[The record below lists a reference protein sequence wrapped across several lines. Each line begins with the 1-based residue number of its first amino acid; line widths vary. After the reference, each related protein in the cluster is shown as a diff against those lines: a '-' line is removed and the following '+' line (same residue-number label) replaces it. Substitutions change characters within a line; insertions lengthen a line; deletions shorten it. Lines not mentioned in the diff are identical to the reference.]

1 MVRIVAFRLVAA
13 VITLLVASVVVYGAI
28 YVAPGSPL
36 SFLIGGHGATRQVI
50 RQIEAEYHLNDS
62 FPVAYV
68 RWLGNGVHG
77 NFGTSLVQHQSVSS
91 LIEPR
96 LTTTLFL
103 VAYAALL
110 IFVFGIGSGLLAAL
124 RPRRVGG
131 AVVLVTTVA
140 MAIPPFVWA
149 VLLTTVFAV
158 DLAWF
163 PAIGNGSGFAGGLY
177 HMTLPAVALAMVW
190 LAYLSR
196 ITRAAVDDELGKEY
210 VETARARGIPE
221 RYVFRK
227 HVLRNAWIPIST
239 VAGIT
244 VAGLIAGDAVIE
256 VAFGL
261 NGIGAYLVQSIEAK
275 DFPVVQAI
283 MMLLVGIFVVVN
295 TLVDVG
301 YAVADPRVRTSERR

>member
-1 MVRIVAFRLVAA
+1 
-13 VITLLVASVVVYGAI
+13 
-28 YVAPGSPL
+28 
-36 SFLIGGHGATRQVI
+36 
-50 RQIEAEYHLNDS
+50 
-62 FPVAYV
+62 
-68 RWLGNGVHG
+68 
-77 NFGTSLVQHQSVSS
+77 
-91 LIEPR
+91 
-96 LTTTLFL
+96 
-103 VAYAALL
+103 
-110 IFVFGIGSGLLAAL
+110 
-124 RPRRVGG
+124 
-131 AVVLVTTVA
+131 
-140 MAIPPFVWA
+140 
-149 VLLTTVFAV
+149 
-158 DLAWF
+158 
-163 PAIGNGSGFAGGLY
+163 
-177 HMTLPAVALAMVW
+177 MVW